1 MSRCGKTEHLE
12 ALVLGELSLARAT
25 QVEQHTL
32 QCAACKHEL
41 NWLKSERLMFEQRL
55 ARDTVQQLWVDFAA
69 KRDAPAEGP
78 ARSPEESWPARQNA
92 LGRWALAMAA
102 SAVLLI
108 GVGSRLQSSRLDE
121 GLSFEASSA
130 PMSLEEMS
138 RDLGPQGRDCSQLQ
152 PGTGFACGPF
162 LPASFA
168 MRE

>member
-12 ALVLGELSLARAT
+12 ALVMGELNLARAT
-25 QVEQHTL
+25 EVELHTR
-32 QCAACKHEL
+32 QCAACHHEL
-41 NWLKSERLMFEQRL
+41 NWLRSERVMFEHRL
-55 ARDTVQQLWVDFAA
+55 ARETVQQLWVGFAA
-69 KRDAPAEGP
+69 KRDAPA
-78 ARSPEESWPARQNA
+78 RQSS

-102 SAVLLI
+102 SVTLLV

-121 GLSFEASSA
+121 GSAFESSA
-130 PMSLEEMS
+130 PMSLEAMS

-168 MRE
+168 LRE